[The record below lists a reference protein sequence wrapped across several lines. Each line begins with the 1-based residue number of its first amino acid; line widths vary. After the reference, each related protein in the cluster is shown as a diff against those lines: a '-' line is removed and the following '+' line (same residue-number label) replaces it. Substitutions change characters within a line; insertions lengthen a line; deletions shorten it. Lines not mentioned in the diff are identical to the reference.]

1 MYVCIHQVFT
11 TRDFSF
17 HYVVVRCSTSGQKT
31 LSADPMYTSKKL
43 YVFLLFFSIPYI
55 NFALLFS
62 LLVVTQIRGHIA
74 GSSPPLATTVRALH
88 FYHEKISALPSSTR
102 VELCLTTLGA
112 LSS

>member
-62 LLVVTQIRGHIA
+62 LLVVTQIRGDIA
-74 GSSPPLATTVRALH
+74 GSSPPSSPRFVPCIFIART
-88 FYHEKISALPSSTR
+88 FPFFLPSSTR
-102 VELCLTTLGA
+102 VETMQ
-112 LSS
+112 